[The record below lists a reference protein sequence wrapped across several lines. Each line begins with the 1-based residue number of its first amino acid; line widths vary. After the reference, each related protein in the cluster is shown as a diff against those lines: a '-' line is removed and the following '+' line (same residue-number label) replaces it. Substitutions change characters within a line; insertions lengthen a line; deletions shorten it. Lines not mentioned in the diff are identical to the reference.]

1 MTDTHIYIPQKIITW
16 HWLYLLLST
25 LQLRDDEH
33 LDSRLYAFRTCTSF
47 ELYWRLRRP
56 HDICEFLT
64 SFSDSPECKS
74 PRLLKLKW
82 NQAASSQLLYNSE
95 YLCAKCQF
103 LSVFDDFL
111 HCPTYLLQQKINGI
125 VVEKYWNLHRINHPH
140 WILGT
145 RVFGVRRNSLRSG
158 VKNDSYGFCCQASCS
173 TYYLIS
179 FIFNSTSFSLWCAV
193 WFKVL
198 QL

>member
-1 MTDTHIYIPQKIITW
+1 MSAYSRITPSSDFSPQHDWYTYIHTTKKTWHWLYTYIHTTKKTW

-64 SFSDSPECKS
+64 SFSDFPECKS

-111 HCPTYLLQQKINGI
+111 HCPTYLL
-125 VVEKYWNLHRINHPH
+125 
-140 WILGT
+140 
-145 RVFGVRRNSLRSG
+145 
-158 VKNDSYGFCCQASCS
+158 
-173 TYYLIS
+173 
-179 FIFNSTSFSLWCAV
+179 
-193 WFKVL
+193 
-198 QL
+198 